1 MGGVKTI
8 SIIVAAN
15 IKGLEAGLGKANKSL
30 KGFASGAARMGSLL
44 SFGVTAPLAALGKQ
58 AFDTF
63 SQFENSMMKVNTITG
78 ATTAEFTE
86 LTKEAKRL
94 GATTQ
99 FTAQQVANLQLIL
112 GRKGFDP
119 TAIKNMEQSILD
131 LALATGE
138 DLNLAAETVSSSINA
153 FGFDASQAGQ
163 VANTLASAA
172 ANSSIQLS
180 TFSTAFGHAGTAA
193 QSVGV
198 DFNELAAMMGVLMDN
213 GIKAS
218 KAGTG
223 LRKIFIELAQKGKN
237 LTEGLDEMARGNSDI
252 IDTSDAVG
260 KTAAAQLKILLDNR
274 QATKDLSKEY
284 KNNTGRLKDM
294 AKAMGG
300 TTFAKVKKMESAIE
314 GLRLEIGALLAE
326 TITPIILKITDLAGG
341 FTGLDSGTKKLIL
354 TFAGIMAAMGPIL
367 IGFAALLSLVNPIA
381 LGVLAVAG
389 ALTALSVASSDN
401 TTQIEKEN
409 TALNNLA
416 QRAMA
421 ANEGSKE
428 RARLIKE
435 LQTEYPDFL
444 ENMDAEKIANEDIRT
459 ALDESNASF
468 LKKLQLQAE
477 SEKLQDLMNK
487 KAEKARE
494 LIDTEN
500 ESLKVLREL
509 YEGTNETMNDSIP
522 VKAKLARALESIEGT
537 YYSVK
542 TANDSWV
549 GTLGDKTIYKGTKD
563 ELDSL
568 NLTLGTNQT
577 EFDEASL
584 AVEEYLK
591 FLNEI
596 GSTAGQI
603 DLDPVDS
610 SGGKKKKKEGE
621 DKKKPW
627 WAGGKFES
635 GFNKIYGKIS
645 GVFDELDGRGKT
657 LGENII
663 TGVTAGLQG
672 LTQAL
677 DTAFQRAEQKDEE
690 TFERKKQQLES
701 SAQFAE
707 MTAEQQN
714 DAIAKLEEES
724 FQKSKA
730 IAKKKAKAEK
740 AMALFSAIVN
750 VASQVAENVA
760 VPPLAIA
767 IAAAGA
773 VQIAA
778 IQSAPLPEFADGG
791 IVSGPT
797 MGLMGEY
804 AGARTNPEVIAPLD
818 KLKSLMGGQ
827 SIDVNVTGHLDSEG
841 IQIATVRG
849 NKIAGQKGGE
859 TLMPFHKAFLR

>member
-1 MGGVKTI
+1 MGGIKTI

-15 IKGLEAGLGKANKSL
+15 IKGLEAGLGKASKSL

-78 ATTAEFTE
+78 ATTTEFAT
-86 LTKEAKRL
+86 LTAEAKRL
-94 GATTQ
+94 GSTTQ
-99 FTAQQVANLQLIL
+99 YTAQQVANLQLVL

-119 TAIKNMEQSILD
+119 TQIKNMEQSILD

-153 FGFDASQAGQ
+153 FGFDASQAGE

-180 TFSTAFGHAGTAA
+180 SFSTAFGHAGTAA

-198 DFNELAAMMGVLMDN
+198 EFNELAAMMGVLMDN

-284 KNNTGRLKDM
+284 KNNTSRLKDM

-326 TITPIILKITDLAGG
+326 TITPIILRITDLAGG
-341 FTGLDSGTKKLIL
+341 FTGLDSSTQKLIL

-367 IGFAALLSLVNPIA
+367 IGFAALVSLVNPIA
-381 LGVLAVAG
+381 LGVLAVAA

-401 TTQIEKEN
+401 TSQIEKEN

-416 QRAMA
+416 ERAMG
-421 ANEGSKE
+421 ANEGSEKRIE
-428 RARLIKE
+428 LIKE
-435 LQTEYPDFL
+435 LQTEYPGFL

-459 ALDESNASF
+459 ALDQSNASF

-477 SEKLQDLMNK
+477 SEKLQKLMND
-487 KAEKARE
+487 KAEKGRE
-494 LIDTEN
+494 LIDSEN
-500 ESLKVLREL
+500 KALGILRDLYKDSGRAMADTLPTKV
-509 YEGTNETMNDSIP
+509 
-522 VKAKLARALESIEGT
+522 KLSRAIEDIEGA

-549 GTLGDKTIYKGTKD
+549 GTLGNKTVYKSTKD
-563 ELDSL
+563 SLDSV
-568 NLTLGTNQT
+568 NLTLKTNQS
-577 EFDEASL
+577 EFDAAST
-584 AVEEYLK
+584 AVDDYLEH
-591 FLNEI
+591 LNEI
-596 GSTAGQI
+596 GSTTGQVET
-603 DLDPVDS
+603 PTPTKTPKVEP
-610 SGGKKKKKEGE
+610 SGGE
-621 DKKKPW
+621 KPKLW
-627 WAGGKFES
+627 WEGGKFEA
-635 GFNKIYGKIS
+635 GFNKAYGKIS
-645 GVFDELDGRGKT
+645 GFLGELDVRGKT
-657 LGENII
+657 LGENMV
-663 TGVTAGLQG
+663 TGITAGLEG

-677 DTAFQRAEQKDEE
+677 DTAFQIAEKKDQE
-690 TFERKKQQLES
+690 TFDRKKEQLE
-701 SAQFAE
+701 ATAE
-707 MTAEQQN
+707 FESMTAEQQS
-714 DAIAKLEEES
+714 DALAKLEEDS
-724 FQKSKA
+724 FKRSKA

-740 AMALFSAIVN
+740 AMALFNAIVS
-750 VASQVAENVA
+750 VASQVAANVA
-760 VPPLAIA
+760 VPPLAVA
-767 IAAAGA
+767 IGAAGA

-778 IQSAPLPEFADGG
+778 IAAAPLPQFADGG

-804 AGARTNPEVIAPLD
+804 AGARSNPEVIAPLD
-818 KLKSLMGGQ
+818 KLKSLMGNQ
-827 SIDVNVTGHLDSEG
+827 NIDVNVTGHLDSEG
-841 IQIATVRG
+841 IQIAAVRG
-849 NKIAGQKGGE
+849 NEQARQKGG
-859 TLMPFHKAFLR
+859 PVFLAL

>member
-1 MGGVKTI
+1 MGGIKTI

-15 IKGLEAGLGKANKSL
+15 IKGLEAGLGKASKSL

-78 ATTAEFTE
+78 ATTTEFAT
-86 LTKEAKRL
+86 LTAEAKRL

-99 FTAQQVANLQLIL
+99 YTAQQVANLQLVL

-119 TAIKNMEQSILD
+119 TQIKNMEQSILD

-153 FGFDASQAGQ
+153 FGFDASQAGE

-180 TFSTAFGHAGTAA
+180 SFSTAFGHAGTAA

-198 DFNELAAMMGVLMDN
+198 EFNELAAMMGVLMDN

-274 QATKDLSKEY
+274 QATKDLSNEY

-326 TITPIILKITDLAGG
+326 TITPIILRITDLAGG
-341 FTGLDSGTKKLIL
+341 FTGLDSSTQKLIL

-367 IGFAALLSLVNPIA
+367 IGFAALVSLVNPIA
-381 LGVLAVAG
+381 LGVLAVAA
-389 ALTALSVASSDN
+389 ALTALSVATSENIS
-401 TTQIEKEN
+401 QIEREN

-416 QRAMA
+416 ERAMG
-421 ANEGSKE
+421 ANEGSEKRIE
-428 RARLIKE
+428 LIKE
-435 LQTEYPDFL
+435 LQTEYPGFL
-444 ENMDAEKIANEDIRT
+444 ENMDAEKIANEDIRK
-459 ALDESNASF
+459 ALDQSNTSF

-477 SEKLQDLMNK
+477 SEKLQKLMND
-487 KAEKARE
+487 KAERGRD
-494 LIDTEN
+494 LIDKEN
-500 ESLKVLREL
+500 ESLETLRDLYKDSGKELLDTLPTKV
-509 YEGTNETMNDSIP
+509 
-522 VKAKLARALESIEGT
+522 KLSRALEDMEGK
-537 YYSVK
+537 YIKLDHK
-542 TANDSWV
+542 TRQWI
-549 GTLGDKTIYKGTKD
+549 GTLGDKSGISERTRGEVQD
-563 ELDSL
+563 LSQELESS
-568 NLTLGTNQT
+568 QT
-577 EFDEASL
+577 AFDDAST
-584 AVEEYLK
+584 AVDDYLEH
-591 FLNEI
+591 LNEI
-596 GSTAGQI
+596 GSTTGQVET
-603 DLDPVDS
+603 PTPTKTPKVEPT
-610 SGGKKKKKEGE
+610 GGE
-621 DKKKPW
+621 KPKLW
-627 WAGGKFES
+627 WEGGKFEA
-635 GFNKIYGKIS
+635 GFNKAYGKIS
-645 GVFDELDGRGKT
+645 GFLGELDVRGKT
-657 LGENII
+657 LGENMV
-663 TGVTAGLQG
+663 TGITAGLEG

-677 DTAFQRAEQKDEE
+677 DTAFQIAEKKDQE
-690 TFERKKQQLES
+690 TFDRKKDQLE
-701 SAQFAE
+701 ATAE
-707 MTAEQQN
+707 FESMTAEQQS
-714 DAIAKLEEES
+714 DALAKLEEDS
-724 FQKSKA
+724 FKRSKA

-740 AMALFSAIVN
+740 AMALFNAIVS
-750 VASQVAENVA
+750 VASQVAANVA
-760 VPPLAIA
+760 VPPLAVA

-773 VQIAA
+773 VQVASIAA
-778 IQSAPLPEFADGG
+778 APLPQFADGG

-804 AGARTNPEVIAPLD
+804 AGARSNPEVIAPLD
-818 KLKSLMGGQ
+818 KLRSLMGNQ
-827 SIDVNVTGHLDSEG
+827 NIDVNVTGHLDAEG
-841 IQIATVRG
+841 IQIAAVRG
-849 NKIAGQKGGE
+849 NEMAQQKGGRS
-859 TLMPFHKAFLR
+859 FSASF